1 MDGRTVV
8 IGAVF
13 DGLLVLTPTVADLR
27 PPVRYTDIRGAE
39 SRQAPVSEA
48 GH

>member
-1 MDGRTVV
+1 M

-13 DGLLVLTPTVADLR
+13 DGLLVLAPTMADLR
-27 PPVRYTDIRGAE
+27 PPVRYTDIKGAE

-48 GH
+48 GQ